1 MLWQQYNT
9 VSIPLDTARRNY
21 FPHLSMN
28 YFLRSVR
35 AGRIPLRVVTD
46 NCGGRRSKVVYLHD
60 LADYLDKVG
69 AIGES

>member
-1 MLWQQYNT
+1 MLWQQYNA

-35 AGRIPLRVVTD
+35 AGRIPLRVVTGD
-46 NCGGRRSKVVYLHD
+46 WGGQRSKVVYLHD
-60 LADYLDKVG
+60 LASYLDKMG
-69 AIGES
+69 GISEP